1 MQNWI
6 VVGSADNFELLRG
19 RGFDLAVF
27 KASRTKQAGE
37 MRPGDRVVFYLT
49 KVVQFGGIVE
59 VTSQAFEDG
68 TDIGLHSDSKEGERF
83 PNRVHTKPLV
93 IAEPGDY
100 VDVRAITDLL
110 EKTRRHGPR
119 SSAWPSAATSTRSRR
134 TTTTRS
140 RACCAPTSRRVTP
153 RWYRASARR
162 GGGGCLS
169 GASAAIH
176 CGVGLTG
183 PLVER
188 PSVVRGRS

>member
-110 EKTRRHGPR
+110 EKTRRHGPKKLGMAFR
-119 SSAWPSAATSTRSRR
+119 GNLHKISQDDYDQIEGLL
-134 TTTTRS
+134 
-140 RACCAPTSRRVTP
+140 RANVPVA
-153 RWYRASARR
+153 
-162 GGGGCLS
+162 
-169 GASAAIH
+169 
-176 CGVGLTG
+176 
-183 PLVER
+183 
-188 PSVVRGRS
+188 